1 MSNSVFDVLE
11 KFLFAIFFLVGAI
24 AIVALKLTGWSQIWV
39 TAFPVMCMVAYAI
52 WLLYSPSLDTDVAGE
67 NSYYLGFLYTLTSLG
82 LSLYQFVDLGG
93 TQAIISNF
101 GIALITT
108 IIGVLARVMFHQIRD
123 DPSAVE
129 SRARLELVQASH
141 KLRAELDQSVLDFN
155 SFRRELIQSIDE
167 GTREIRNRLKQ
178 NFESAATEGEQ
189 FAQNMQNTTA
199 KFGEYVAIMNKT
211 AQKHVTAADKTVTA
225 VEALFSRIDQIEA
238 PNDLL
243 EKKLTP
249 LITELS
255 AAVQQTVERGRKE
268 EERIVSLKALIDADV
283 QLTNLLQRNIE
294 AIESDR
300 SSFQYGVND
309 NLDKIKTTI
318 SDLQTTSST
327 LLTDWGATTK
337 DHFSRLDELMQ
348 ALERASGMLVQS
360 WEERANAL
368 QTLVRSSEQDLTAVR
383 EHREALEA
391 ELEKSRNL
399 VGTVHSSLASMTDLI
414 VERLNGN

>member
-1 MSNSVFDVLE
+1 
-11 KFLFAIFFLVGAI
+11 
-24 AIVALKLTGWSQIWV
+24 
-39 TAFPVMCMVAYAI
+39 
-52 WLLYSPSLDTDVAGE
+52 
-67 NSYYLGFLYTLTSLG
+67 
-82 LSLYQFVDLGG
+82 
-93 TQAIISNF
+93 
-101 GIALITT
+101 
-108 IIGVLARVMFHQIRD
+108 
-123 DPSAVE
+123 
-129 SRARLELVQASH
+129 
-141 KLRAELDQSVLDFN
+141 
-155 SFRRELIQSIDE
+155 
-167 GTREIRNRLKQ
+167 
-178 NFESAATEGEQ
+178 
-189 FAQNMQNTTA
+189 MQNTTA
-199 KFGEYVAIMNKT
+199 EFGEYAAMMNKT
-211 AQKHVTAADKTVTA
+211 ARKHVEAADKTVTA

-243 EKKLTP
+243 EKKLAP
-249 LITELS
+249 LIAELS
-255 AAVQQTVERGRKE
+255 VAVQQTVERGKKE
-268 EERIVSLKALIDADV
+268 EERIVSMKALIDADV

-300 SSFQYGVND
+300 GSFQHGVNDSLDKIKTTITDLQTTSSTFQHGVND

-318 SDLQTTSST
+318 TDLQTTSST
-327 LLTDWGATTK
+327 LLTDWGATTR

-368 QTLVRSSEQDLTAVR
+368 HTLVRSSEQDLTAVR